1 MQAQPTPNLFKVS
14 LSPSVPLEGSCGEA
28 DIKARVAFTDLA
40 ESSPCV
46 LQKRHCQSM
55 EQSPFQGRPFSL
67 RQHGPAHRDLL
78 RLPARCPVKQ
88 AVPPPLDRCAS

>member
-40 ESSPCV
+40 ELSPYV
-46 LQKRHCQSM
+46 LQPCHCPSV
-55 EQSPFQGRPFSL
+55 EQSTQGRRTFAL
-67 RQHGPAHRDLL
+67 RSPQAAHRDVVH
-78 RLPARCPVKQ
+78 LPDAP
-88 AVPPPLDRCAS
+88 